1 MKSYMSEV
9 AMLAPTYEVMML

>member
-1 MKSYMSEV
+1 MSEV